1 MVVFVNKCD
10 AADDEMVELVEME
23 VRELLTELGFDGD
36 NVPIIKGSAL
46 MVRDH
51 QFIMD
56 KTDGIRSHTH
66 CLFQA
71 IEDKDPK
78 LGKESILALM
88 DAVDNH
94 IPTPERG
101 LEDPFMLPG

>member
-1 MVVFVNKCD
+1 MNKCD

-23 VRELLTELGFDGD
+23 VRELLSELGFDGD
-36 NVPIIKGSAL
+36 NVPIVKGSAL
-46 MVRDH
+46 MVSVVH
-51 QFIMD
+51 GLIG
-56 KTDGIRSHTH
+56 KHGIRSDMHR
-66 CLFQA
+66 FFKA

-101 LEDPFMLPG
+101 LEEPFMLPG

>member
-1 MVVFVNKCD
+1 MHSF
-10 AADDEMVELVEME
+10 
-23 VRELLTELGFDGD
+23 
-36 NVPIIKGSAL
+36 
-46 MVRDH
+46 
-51 QFIMD
+51 
-56 KTDGIRSHTH
+56 
-66 CLFQA
+66 FQA

-101 LEDPFMLPG
+101 LEEPFMLPGCIYTHHLDKLNSAVFTESPL

>member
-1 MVVFVNKCD
+1 MHRFFK
-10 AADDEMVELVEME
+10 
-23 VRELLTELGFDGD
+23 
-36 NVPIIKGSAL
+36 
-46 MVRDH
+46 
-51 QFIMD
+51 
-56 KTDGIRSHTH
+56 
-66 CLFQA
+66 A

-101 LEDPFMLPG
+101 LEEPFMLPG